1 MIYSQIVKE
10 DRGSEEMETFHFA
23 IVCVILSA
31 IALSSC
37 PCHAITNVN
46 TGFECSEA
54 DGSATENAFQTN
66 LKNLL
71 DTLVVKVPVSNGFY
85 KTETGKK
92 SNKLYGLVQCRGDM
106 SAGDCA
112 NCTKNAVAAALKEC
126 PKSKQVWTWFTWC
139 FLRYSDQSFFGIM
152 DQTSAAI
159 TNDTDFD
166 DPYVVSKG
174 LDFMGGLAS
183 TAPNQPHMFQ
193 KAVLDVGKSGKRY
206 GMAQCTLDINR
217 ADCGKCLDSQLTL
230 FRTIIG
236 NKRGWETYGSSCF
249 MWYHDYLFYF
259 NISTPASEG
268 TRRPSSHIG
277 VTISVIIGMLAL
289 LAVV

>member
-1 MIYSQIVKE
+1 
-10 DRGSEEMETFHFA
+10 METFHFA
-23 IVCVILSA
+23 IVCFILSA
-31 IALSSC
+31 LALSSC
-37 PCHAITNVN
+37 PCHGITNVN
-46 TGFECSEA
+46 TSLQCSEA

-66 LKNLL
+66 LENLL

-92 SNKLYGLVQCRGDM
+92 SDKLYGLVQCRGDM
-106 SAGDCA
+106 SAADCA
-112 NCTKNAVAAALKEC
+112 NCTKNAAAAALKEC
-126 PKSKQVWTWFTWC
+126 PKSKQVCAWFTWC
-139 FLRYSDQSFFGIM
+139 FLRYSNQSFFGIM
-152 DQTSAAI
+152 DETSVAI
-159 TNDTDFD
+159 TNNTDFD
-166 DPYVVSKG
+166 DPSVVSKG
-174 LDFMGGLAS
+174 IYFMGGLAS

-193 KAVLDVGKSGKRY
+193 KAVLDVGQSGKRY

-217 ADCGKCLDSQLTL
+217 ADCGKCLDSQLAL

-259 NISTPASEG
+259 NISPPASEG
-268 TRRPSSHIG
+268 ARRPSSLIG
-277 VTISVIIGMLAL
+277 VTSGVIIGMLAL